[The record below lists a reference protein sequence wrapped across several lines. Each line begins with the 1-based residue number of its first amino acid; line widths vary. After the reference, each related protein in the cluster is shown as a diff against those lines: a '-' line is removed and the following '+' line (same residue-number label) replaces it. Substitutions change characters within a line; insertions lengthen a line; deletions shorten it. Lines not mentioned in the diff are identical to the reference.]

1 MRLGILSSIV
11 LLSFWSWTQNSTIK
25 FKNVNGDDY
34 PTLSGDLWF
43 RNPNSINTSSVT
55 ITENGKIAPLTL
67 NGQRKGDS
75 IAKNKAVIFLMVNP
89 GPLKMAQFNWYRNII
104 ASTLS
109 SSYIQAG
116 DKIQIMSFNQQQQ
129 GQLLFPSSF
138 RFTDQ
143 TDILK
148 KQLKD
153 MYPLPYRS
161 TCGGTKTLIWSAI
174 DQVLDLVEK
183 ENLNIPVSIVV
194 ISDDNSCNT
203 MQANQTP
210 VEKAKKLGVSV
221 YSIARNDNNRFNSI
235 EKVCTESFGI
245 YYMSPNNDLAQA
257 ELKVREFMLAMKER
271 AAGQYYSFTY
281 ETSLK
286 NDGSNQPVTVTM
298 PGSVT
303 DTFIQIP
310 SKNMLQWIIANWWIV
325 LILLAA
331 IGFLV
336 FYLQKNKKETKQ
348 KQFEL
353 EEKAKAEY
361 ARIKSEQER
370 ADAEMAQQLAE
381 QERQMNQMRMKA
393 QQEEEAKRQL
403 QKNEHAEDRKKE
415 LLQEMRMRGN
425 LPWLIVQIKGQ
436 EYRYEIDDPLF
447 TIGREE
453 SNSLCIPVST
463 ISRRHAL
470 IKFNQGEYLI
480 EDLQSSNGVVV
491 NGEKYQE
498 ILLAHGDVVQLGDVY
513 LTFMI

>member
-1 MRLGILSSIV
+1 
-11 LLSFWSWTQNSTIK
+11 
-25 FKNVNGDDY
+25 
-34 PTLSGDLWF
+34 
-43 RNPNSINTSSVT
+43 
-55 ITENGKIAPLTL
+55 
-67 NGQRKGDS
+67 
-75 IAKNKAVIFLMVNP
+75 
-89 GPLKMAQFNWYRNII
+89 
-104 ASTLS
+104 
-109 SSYIQAG
+109 
-116 DKIQIMSFNQQQQ
+116 
-129 GQLLFPSSF
+129 
-138 RFTDQ
+138 
-143 TDILK
+143 
-148 KQLKD
+148 
-153 MYPLPYRS
+153 
-161 TCGGTKTLIWSAI
+161 
-174 DQVLDLVEK
+174 
-183 ENLNIPVSIVV
+183 
-194 ISDDNSCNT
+194 
-203 MQANQTP
+203 
-210 VEKAKKLGVSV
+210 
-221 YSIARNDNNRFNSI
+221 
-235 EKVCTESFGI
+235 
-245 YYMSPNNDLAQA
+245 MSPNNDLAQA

-436 EYRYEIDDPLF
+436 EYRHEIDNPLF